1 MAINYV
7 YKMDEKLENRGEMI
21 VTQQL
26 FEGINLWK
34 CPKLKP
40 EEALSIISQVIS
52 SIAIGYS

>member
-1 MAINYV
+1 
-7 YKMDEKLENRGEMI
+7 MDEKLENRGEMI